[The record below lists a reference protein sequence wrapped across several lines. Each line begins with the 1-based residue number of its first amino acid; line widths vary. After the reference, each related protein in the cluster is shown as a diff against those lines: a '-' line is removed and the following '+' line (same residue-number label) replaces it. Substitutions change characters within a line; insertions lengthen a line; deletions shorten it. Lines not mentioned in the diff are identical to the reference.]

1 MAGTGLTGFL
11 QNLTGTE
18 MIAIAIVALVVLGP
32 DRLPEMARGAGRM
45 MHKLRTMTEG
55 MQSEVRDVM
64 ADPSM
69 QPLKELGELAARPR
83 QKLTEYALEAEA
95 EERAKRE
102 AAAAERQRA
111 EAADDD
117 STDDDS
123 TADSS
128 TATSVGSVA
137 ASAPGPT
144 ATSTED
150 VVTGEAGRAALS
162 EGGSGDAAP
171 RREPDEPIQPPE
183 SPSSGT
189 TSATH
194 SDGDVTG
201 DEPVSREPG

>member
-111 EAADDD
+111 EADSDDQSADASSSASTTDVVTGAVGTAALSGDDGNVADDHD
-117 STDDDS
+117 EATRREPVESVRSPEPTTSTDDD
-123 TADSS
+123 
-128 TATSVGSVA
+128 GVA
-137 ASAPGPT
+137 
-144 ATSTED
+144 
-150 VVTGEAGRAALS
+150 
-162 EGGSGDAAP
+162 
-171 RREPDEPIQPPE
+171 
-183 SPSSGT
+183 
-189 TSATH
+189 
-194 SDGDVTG
+194 G

>member
-1 MAGTGLTGFL
+1 
-11 QNLTGTE
+11 

-111 EAADDD
+111 DAADA
-117 STDDDS
+117 TDATDATDEQ
-123 TADSS
+123 TAPD
-128 TATSVGSVA
+128 GPSVA
-137 ASAPGPT
+137 
-144 ATSTED
+144 
-150 VVTGEAGRAALS
+150 
-162 EGGSGDAAP
+162 
-171 RREPDEPIQPPE
+171 
-183 SPSSGT
+183 
-189 TSATH
+189 
-194 SDGDVTG
+194 DGDGAATDGAGGEEDGVAGDGATTDGAGVDPTTDGSIAG